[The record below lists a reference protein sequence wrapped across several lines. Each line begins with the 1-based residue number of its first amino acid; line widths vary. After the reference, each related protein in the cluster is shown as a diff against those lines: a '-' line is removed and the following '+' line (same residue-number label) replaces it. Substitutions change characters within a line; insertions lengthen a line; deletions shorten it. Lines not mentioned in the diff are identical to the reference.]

1 MSNDGFYYLGKNYD
15 KKFFYYPKT
24 KTFIAPIHF
33 YQNMTTQCLITDDT
47 VFFYDHSGNRLSK
60 LAKNDILYLL
70 EIKDKSYYIVMSLD
84 DNVKTI
90 FDVHSNEVKKLNKK
104 QWAKFENT
112 LSKQTTIDNFV
123 YAIINEI

>member
-1 MSNDGFYYLGKNYD
+1 
-15 KKFFYYPKT
+15 
-24 KTFIAPIHF
+24 
-33 YQNMTTQCLITDDT
+33 MTTQCLITDDT

-112 LSKQTTIDNFV
+112 LSKKTTIDNFV